1 MLNQIFKTKTQN
13 LPAEMTNE
21 NQEILKF
28 VPFNSCINPSFWYEL
43 NRLKL
48 DEYMLN
54 DDFKNLTGFFS
65 NCKFK
70 LVAYCVCNLRIEKKE
85 LFSL

>member
-1 MLNQIFKTKTQN
+1 
-13 LPAEMTNE
+13 MTNE

-43 NRLKL
+43 NRVKL